1 MKYIIRLSGLIILFL
16 FSINCSFGQA
26 TRTWISGV
34 GDDANPCSRTA
45 PCKTFAGAI
54 SKTAANGEINILDG
68 GGFGGVTITKSITI
82 SAEGA
87 TGGAL
92 VAGTSGIIINAAATD
107 RVIIRGIDING
118 LYTTGNSTNGVNIL
132 QAGSVL
138 IENCIIN
145 GFVNPASG
153 NGINVSPG
161 TNPVKVIAQNC
172 RISNCNKGVNV
183 APTGAIIAEINVI
196 DVLIGM
202 NDVGVNSTG
211 TGATVRLSNSSI
223 VNNATSV
230 TASTGNIISFGNN
243 IIAGNITNNPITV
256 MSQL

>member
-1 MKYIIRLSGLIILFL
+1 MTNIFRLSTLAIIFS
-16 FSINCSFGQA
+16 FSINASLGQA
-26 TRTWISGV
+26 TRTWVSGV

-54 SKTAANGEINILDG
+54 SKTAANGEINVLDG
-68 GGFGGVTITKSITI
+68 GGYGGVTITKSITI
-82 SAEGA
+82 SSDGTTA
-87 TGGAL
+87 GAL

-107 RVIIRGIDING
+107 RVILRGIDING
-118 LYTTGNSTNGVNIL
+118 LYTTGNSTHGVNIM

-138 IENCIIN
+138 IENCVIN
-145 GFVNPASG
+145 GFSNAASG

-172 RISNCNKGVNV
+172 RISNCNKAVNV
-183 APTGAIIAEINVI
+183 VPTGVVIAEINVI
-196 DVLIGM
+196 GVLIGM

-211 TGATVRLSNSSI
+211 TGATVRLFNSSI
-223 VNNATSV
+223 VNNNTGVS
-230 TASTGNIISFGNN
+230 ASTGKVISFGNN
-243 IIAGNITNNPITV
+243 IIAGNTTNNPVTV

>member
-1 MKYIIRLSGLIILFL
+1 MKNIIRLSVLTILFS

-54 SKTAANGEINILDG
+54 SKTAANGEINIIDG

-92 VAGTSGIIINAAATD
+92 VAGTSGVIINAAVTD
-107 RVIIRGIDING
+107 RVILRGIDING

-132 QAGSVL
+132 NAGIVL

-145 GFVNPASG
+145 GFVNAASG
-153 NGINVSPG
+153 NGINVSP
-161 TNPVKVIAQNC
+161 TADSVKVIVQNC
-172 RISNCNKGVNV
+172 RISNCTKGVNV
-183 APTGAIIAEINVI
+183 TPTGSIIAEINVLN
-196 DVLIGM
+196 VLIGM
-202 NDVGVNSTG
+202 NSVGVNSTG
-211 TGATVRLSNSSI
+211 SGATVRLSNSSI
-223 VNNATSV
+223 VNNTTSV
-230 TASTGNIISFGNN
+230 SLSTGKVISFGNN
-243 IIAGNITNNPITV
+243 IIAGNTINNPITV